1 MRKIW
6 IFILS
11 IITFCIILPAFLS
24 AQVDTAWVR
33 RYNGPGNGN
42 DIVQALTVDNLDNI
56 YVTGHSRGLSMSSDY
71 ATIKYYPNGDTAWVR
86 RYNGPGNGDDGA
98 YSIAVDDSNNV
109 YVTGFCFDSSTGND
123 YTTIKYY
130 PNGDTAWVRRYDGPG
145 FASDIANDI
154 AVDWTGNIYVT
165 GQSAGSDSVSDFATI
180 KYYSS
185 GGTAW
190 VRRYNGPGNGYDF
203 PTDIAVDS
211 NANVYVTGCSFDSNS
226 YYDYATV
233 KYYPNGDTAWVRRYN
248 GPWFGY
254 DEANDLTI
262 GGSGNVYITGT
273 SMGANGMV
281 DYATIKYYPNGDTAW
296 VRRYNDP
303 GNGDDIAYSV
313 AVDRLGSVYVTG
325 SVDASGSFTDYATI
339 KYYPNGDTG
348 WIRGY
353 NGPGDRNDEAL
364 VLAVDSSGNVYV
376 TGESVGS
383 GSSYDYATIKY
394 YPNGDTAW
402 VRRYNGPGNSIDEG
416 YDIKVNDSGNV
427 YVTGRSD
434 NLTTFYDYTT
444 IKYSPTGEVDESFS
458 SRVHP
463 NQLIEI
469 HPNPARSFCTFR
481 FSQPLGHSKI
491 RLYDIAGKNVGEIT
505 NKEQASDLRISLNAI
520 APGVYFV
527 RVDGV
532 SVVGKI
538 VITK

>member
-1 MRKIW
+1 MNVLKRQNRMRKIW

-190 VRRYNGPGNGYDF
+190 VRRYNGPGN
-203 PTDIAVDS
+203 
-211 NANVYVTGCSFDSNS
+211 
-226 YYDYATV
+226 
-233 KYYPNGDTAWVRRYN
+233 
-248 GPWFGY
+248 
-254 DEANDLTI
+254 
-262 GGSGNVYITGT
+262 
-273 SMGANGMV
+273 
-281 DYATIKYYPNGDTAW
+281 
-296 VRRYNDP
+296 
-303 GNGDDIAYSV
+303 
-313 AVDRLGSVYVTG
+313 
-325 SVDASGSFTDYATI
+325 
-339 KYYPNGDTG
+339 
-348 WIRGY
+348 
-353 NGPGDRNDEAL
+353 
-364 VLAVDSSGNVYV
+364 
-376 TGESVGS
+376 
-383 GSSYDYATIKY
+383 
-394 YPNGDTAW
+394 
-402 VRRYNGPGNSIDEG
+402 SIDEG